1 MIRLSLIIATYNR
14 SAALVEALRSVVR
27 QDFPAAEW
35 ECIVVN
41 NNSQDDTLAR
51 FEAFATEHPAINLRI
66 VTETRQGLSH
76 ARNRGIDE
84 SRGEYIAIIDDDERI
99 NEQFISSYVALFDA
113 TPTAASAGGPIIPEY
128 PAGCPA
134 WMSSYTER
142 PIANPIDLGRKIRPF
157 PKGRIPGGGNMAL
170 RRSTVQRY
178 GAFDPSLGRTGE
190 QLIGGEESD
199 LFQRLADAG
208 ERCYYVPTAIMW
220 HIIPP
225 RKISREYFESLCYQ
239 VGRTQRLRAGMR
251 GQTVRLLSGEA
262 VKWGATLLLALG
274 FLLRFSVPKARYL
287 LLMRRQITRGIS
299 GSKNLRRRLGGS
311 ASENTGCI
319 AANRYQKIFAVQICS
334 PDAGLA
340 AQSRTY
346 VSAIPVKQAAEPQT
360 IVRTS
365 VRRRNIFIYV
375 SHAAEACRAYA
386 PVGDVYGASELFC
399 EADAAVHENGAP
411 KADSGDEGDGRHTR

>member
-41 NNSQDDTLAR
+41 KNSQDDTLAR

-113 TPTAASAGGPIIPEY
+113 YPDAASAGGPIIPEY
-128 PAGCPA
+128 PAGRPA

-299 GSKNLRRRLGGS
+299 GRK
-311 ASENTGCI
+311 
-319 AANRYQKIFAVQICS
+319 
-334 PDAGLA
+334 P
-340 AQSRTY
+340 
-346 VSAIPVKQAAEPQT
+346 
-360 IVRTS
+360 
-365 VRRRNIFIYV
+365 
-375 SHAAEACRAYA
+375 
-386 PVGDVYGASELFC
+386 
-399 EADAAVHENGAP
+399 
-411 KADSGDEGDGRHTR
+411 